1 MIWKTDKYTLVES
14 GTATASGDWCATAKK
29 YPRTINYVVLQD
41 NATGR
46 RLIVMSVHGQPD
58 MDGVKN
64 DEARTKTM
72 ALVVQTVESLRSK
85 YDGIPAIVGGDFNMS
100 VSSDAYK
107 TLIDGGLKDI
117 RATVNPNSIGSYSDW
132 DRAEGK
138 FAMGDYLFM
147 TGDVNALTYR
157 VLTDDL
163 DTGRTDGKTV
173 HISDHSPLMAQLIY

>member
-1 MIWKTDKYTLVES
+1 
-14 GTATASGDWCATAKK
+14 
-29 YPRTINYVVLQD
+29 
-41 NATGR
+41 
-46 RLIVMSVHGQPD
+46 MSVHGQPD

-72 ALVVQTVESLRSK
+72 ALVVQTIESLSSK
-85 YDGIPAIVGGDFNMS
+85 YNGIPAIVGGDFNMA

-107 TLIDGGLKDI
+107 TLISGGLKDI

-132 DRAEGK
+132 DRAENK

-147 TGDVNALTYR
+147 TGDVNAQTFR

-163 DTGRTDGKTV
+163 DTGRTDDKTV
-173 HISDHSPLMAQLIY
+173 HISDHSPLAAQLTY